1 MGRVN
6 YGGQLHDRKGFTKAV
21 LKGAKRATTNLT
33 DWTFS
38 ALSLES
44 TPPSNLHWKNEAV
57 KGPAF
62 WRGKFK
68 AVANKDTWLD
78 VRGWSKGVLWVNGHN
93 LGRFWNVGPTQTMFL
108 PGCWLKDGDNDVVIL
123 DFIGPTE
130 PILAGLNAPI
140 LDEVRKE
147 GASRAYRKP
156 LQEIKLA
163 DASRVAVAQLAPGTD
178 WQEINFSQPVTGR
191 YLALEV
197 LSAQDDQAYA
207 TLAELEA
214 VGSDGVNIQR
224 TNWKT
229 AFANSEELEAENGSA
244 DNLFDLQ
251 PTTYWH
257 TRWQGTAPKH
267 PHLVVLDLGS
277 SQTLTGLRLQPR
289 QDMANGRI
297 KDCRVY
303 LSKEPFSGQ

>member
-1 MGRVN
+1 
-6 YGGQLHDRKGFTKAV
+6 
-21 LKGAKRATTNLT
+21 
-33 DWTFS
+33 
-38 ALSLES
+38 
-44 TPPSNLHWKNEAV
+44 

-62 WRGKFK
+62 WRGSFK
-68 AVANKDTWLD
+68 AEANKDTWLD
-78 VRGWSKGVLWVNGHN
+78 VRNWSKGVLWVNGHN
-93 LGRFWNVGPTQTMFL
+93 LGRFWNIGPTQTMFL
-108 PGCWLKDGDNDVVIL
+108 PGCWLKDGDNDVIVL
-123 DFIGPTE
+123 DFVGPTE
-130 PILAGLNAPI
+130 PTLAGLNTPI
-140 LDEVRKE
+140 LDEVRNE
-147 GASRAYRKP
+147 GMIRAHRKP

-163 DASRVAVAQLAPGTD
+163 DASRVAVAQLTPGTD
-178 WQEINFSQPVTGR
+178 WQEITFNQPATGR

-214 VGSDGVNIQR
+214 VGANGANIQR

-229 AFANSEELEAENGSA
+229 AFANSEELIAENGSA

-303 LSKEPFSGQ
+303 LSKEPFPGQ

>member
-21 LKGAKRATTNLT
+21 LKSAKGATTHLT

-68 AVANKDTWLD
+68 AAANKDTWLD

-93 LGRFWNVGPTQTMFL
+93 LGRFWNIGPTQTMFL
-108 PGCWLKDGDNDVVIL
+108 PGCWLKDGDNDVVVL
-123 DFIGPTE
+123 DFVGPAE

-147 GASRAYRKP
+147 GASRAHRKP

-163 DASRVAVAQLAPGTD
+163 DASQVAVAQLVPGTD
-178 WQEINFSQPVTGR
+178 WQEINFSQPATGR

-214 VGSDGVNIQR
+214 VGVDGVNIQR

-229 AFANSEELEAENGSA
+229 AFANSEELDAENGSA

-267 PHLVVLDLGS
+267 PHLVILDLGS
-277 SQTLTGLRLQPR
+277 AQTLTGLRLQPR